1 MYWAAVFSTIHLA
14 VEKEDHMDTILNS
27 HKMYVDNIT
36 VHLVWLATDYSKKQ
50 GPLQLNG
57 FSFFHVQGFLKCY
70 NWYKNKN
77 CIFLVTV

>member
-1 MYWAAVFSTIHLA
+1 MFSTIHLA

-27 HKMYVDNIT
+27 HKIYVDNIT
-36 VHLVWLATDYSKKQ
+36 VHLVIYKDWLQITVKKQ

-70 NWYKNKN
+70 N
-77 CIFLVTV
+77 